1 MSNNEIMVS
10 VVMPTYGHE
19 KYIEQAI
26 NSVLMQKVDF
36 NYEVLIGED
45 CSPDNTREI
54 LKSMEPNLPD
64 YFHIFYREN
73 NMGMGS
79 TGNAADLLERAIGKY
94 VITLE
99 CDDYWIVNDKL
110 QKQVDFLENHLD
122 YLAVAHNT
130 KVVDANGVEIFDY
143 SYPEC
148 KTNEYTLNDFL
159 KGTLS
164 GQLTTIMVRREYY
177 NLPVMKAIPGY
188 PGDRLKNFKMAA
200 FGKVYCIQEKM
211 SAYRYVVS
219 SGYSYSATIEKQY
232 KESKYDIWKEK
243 SLKMYKS
250 MIKYSFE
257 HIKTKDSILVSEKM
271 YFSMLWWAVREHSV
285 VDVDLKSAVK
295 DFVACK
301 YKLNVLCFVL
311 KKNLLVSIKEDII
324 KVMKTLRHQG

>member
-1 MSNNEIMVS
+1 MNNNEIMVS

-26 NSVLMQKVDF
+26 NSVLMQKVNF

-45 CSPDNTREI
+45 CSPDKTRDI
-54 LKSMEPNLPD
+54 LRVMEPNLPD
-64 YFHIFYREN
+64 YFHIFYREK

-79 TGNAADLLERAIGKY
+79 TGNAADLLKRAIGKY

-110 QKQVDFLENHLD
+110 QRQVDFLETHLD

-130 KVVDANGVEIFDY
+130 KVVDVNGIEIIDY
-143 SYPEC
+143 KYPEC
-148 KTNEYTLNDFL
+148 KTTEYTLNDFL

-177 NLPVMKAIPGY
+177 NLPVLKAIPGY

-232 KESKYDIWKEK
+232 KESKYDVWKEK
-243 SLKMYKS
+243 SLKMYKN
-250 MIKYSFE
+250 MIEYSVN
-257 HIKTKDSILVSEKM
+257 HIKTKESILVSEKL
-271 YFSMLWWAVREHSV
+271 YFSMLWWAIVEHSV
-285 VDVDLKSAVK
+285 EGVSFKTAKK
-295 DFVACK
+295 DFKDCK
-301 YKLNVLCFVL
+301 HKFSVLAYVL
-311 KKNLLVSIKEDII
+311 KKNLMSTVKIYLLKFL
-324 KVMKTLRHQG
+324 KK